1 MKTLKII
8 LVVLATAMILVGTA
22 FLLINYFKPKLA
34 GILVNTNTTSSV
46 YINGTFLGKTP
57 FQNTFEAGL
66 VTIRLVPDAS
76 DQNLLPFETKLT
88 LTPGIQTVVRREFGK
103 SEDSSSGDIISF
115 ERDLE
120 GESGLIVISTPDN
133 AQVSVDGVSRGFA
146 PYKTSSI
153 SPAEHQITVR
163 AAGFTDRIMTVN
175 TKKGYRLVLFA
186 KLAKASEESLATPTP
201 APTPQYFVVILSTP
215 TGYLRVRTQP
225 GTFGEEI
232 GQVNPGQKFLFLG
245 TDSKTGWF
253 EIQFEE
259 PKPGLPNG
267 IVGWV
272 SNQFA
277 KVVDASGNPT
287 PSPSATPNPAP

>member
-1 MKTLKII
+1 MKTLKIT
-8 LVVLATAMILVGTA
+8 LVVLATAVILVGTA

-34 GILVNTNTTSSV
+34 GIYVSTSPSSSV
-46 YINGTFLGKTP
+46 YINGGFLGKTP
-57 FQNTFEAGL
+57 FQNTLEAGL
-66 VTIRLVPDAS
+66 VTIRLVPDTS
-76 DQNLLPFETKLT
+76 DKNLLPFETKLT
-88 LTPGIQTVVRREFGK
+88 FTPGIQTVVRREFGK
-103 SEDSSSGDIISF
+103 SEDESSGDIISF
-115 ERDLE
+115 EKDLE
-120 GESGLIVISTPDN
+120 GNTGLIVISTPDN

-163 AAGFTDRIMTVN
+163 AAGFTDRILTVS
-175 TKKGYRLVLFA
+175 TKKGFRLVLFA
-186 KLAKASEESLATPTP
+186 KLAKVQEESLATPTP
-201 APTPQYFVVILSTP
+201 APAPQYFVVILSTP

-225 GTFGEEI
+225 GTSGEEI
-232 GQVNPGQKFLFLG
+232 GQVNPGNKFLYLE

-267 IVGWV
+267 IVGWI

-277 KVVDASGNPT
+277 KVVDVSGNSVPLPIAPSPT
-287 PSPSATPNPAP
+287 P